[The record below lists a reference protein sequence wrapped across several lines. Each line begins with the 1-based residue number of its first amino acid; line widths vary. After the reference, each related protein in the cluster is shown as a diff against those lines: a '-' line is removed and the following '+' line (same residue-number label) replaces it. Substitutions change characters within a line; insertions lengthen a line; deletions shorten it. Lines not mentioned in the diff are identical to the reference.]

1 MIKNAVNPLF
11 LVEGVKVLL
20 ITGKNEKT
28 LALIQDPQYLRTMF
42 ITFKITMLQLFA
54 NEKL

>member
-42 ITFKITMLQLFA
+42 ITFKITMLQLFD